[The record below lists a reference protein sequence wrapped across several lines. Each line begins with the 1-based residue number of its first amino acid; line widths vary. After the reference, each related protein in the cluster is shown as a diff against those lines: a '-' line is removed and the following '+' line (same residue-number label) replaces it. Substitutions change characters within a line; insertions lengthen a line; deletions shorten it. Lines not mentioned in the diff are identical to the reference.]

1 MWLGLFGYFVSIVGC
16 GVVGAG
22 RAVLGDTA
30 VHLPGSTLGT
40 SHTGRLDLCLASSP
54 ILLPNVTLAM
64 VREEEF
70 SLIALCCFDVLFG

>member
-30 VHLPGSTLGT
+30 VHFPGSTLGASLT
-40 SHTGRLDLCLASSP
+40 PDDDLA
-54 ILLPNVTLAM
+54 
-64 VREEEF
+64 
-70 SLIALCCFDVLFG
+70 